1 MRVLWLVRTS
11 MRLTSRVHFLDIMH
25 AAYVIGMSS
34 CNSLYFS
41 HVHKNSCVLI

>member
-11 MRLTSRVHFLDIMH
+11 MRLTWVHFLDIMH

-34 CNSLYFS
+34 CNSLHFS
-41 HVHKNSCVLI
+41 HVLKNSCVLI